1 MARGLNIS
9 KFMVL
14 PGILFG
20 LAGFLLATETGL
32 ANDVKNLKQVEQEIK
47 QRVKSQAALEQKA
60 KALET
65 ERERLQRQI
74 IVLAARLQDS
84 ERKQNDLADDIRK
97 LNASEQEMLEQ
108 LTKDRRKLAEALAA
122 LQKFETQM
130 PSAFTISPDD
140 ALSGI
145 RGAIAISSIVPALQ
159 DTADKLKIRL
169 EELATVRRHKNQ
181 RQTELEQANLS
192 AEADRQRLAGLV
204 EEKRRD
210 ARRTREAIE
219 QEKAAI
225 NELARKARSLR
236 DLVDRLEKRRTQTT
250 GYASFKNA
258 KGKLPLPVSGRLMN
272 RRKTAEANEDL
283 GREGLYVRTK
293 PGMLVTAPFDADIL
307 YAGRFRDYGNILILG
322 VGEGYHML
330 LSGIGR
336 IDAEVSQQVLA
347 GEPLGNM
354 QTPGNDGSVQETL
367 TLYIEIRYKGNP
379 VTPYRWFSS
388 KI

>member
-1 MARGLNIS
+1 MC
-9 KFMVL
+9 
-14 PGILFG
+14 
-20 LAGFLLATETGL
+20 
-32 ANDVKNLKQVEQEIK
+32 
-47 QRVKSQAALEQKA
+47 QAALEQKA

-74 IVLAARLQDS
+74 IILAARLQDS

-169 EELATVRRHKNQ
+169 EELATVRRHKNR

-236 DLVDRLEKRRTQTT
+236 DLVDRLEKRRTQTS

-347 GEPLGNM
+347 GEPLGDTCSRQAM
-354 QTPGNDGSVQETL
+354 TALCKKP
-367 TLYIEIRYKGNP
+367 
-379 VTPYRWFSS
+379 
-388 KI
+388 